1 MVFGEQ
7 SNSAQY
13 FVYHTFDT
21 IQCIKLYAKYLL
33 LKQLVKDGC
42 KEKPDKAPIFY
53 FYKTS
58 ITIKYLQKILNL

>member
-13 FVYHTFDT
+13 FVYHIFDT

-33 LKQLVKDGC
+33 LKQLVKEVAR
-42 KEKPDKAPIFY
+42 KSQIKLLF
-53 FYKTS
+53 FTS
-58 ITIKYLQKILNL
+58 IKYLQKILNL